1 MNNENCYLVF
11 IIDSKREPD
20 TRPRWNIN
28 SFILRANKKNYS
40 HFKSVNLSS
49 NICPKIE
56 IVRAQIELDPD
67 SSVPWKGLKE
77 GAKQDWKRFVCKST
91 MIPFSPARN
100 RVDYLEK
107 QTRVVRWKRG
117 VKRDAFS
124 TRQGN
129 ICRSEFTR
137 APPSS
142 PSLPPLVSNQPT
154 VNSI

>member
-28 SFILRANKKNYS
+28 SFILRADKKNYS

-67 SSVPWKGLKE
+67 SSVPWKGLKGGGE
-77 GAKQDWKRFVCKST
+77 TR
-91 MIPFSPARN
+91 
-100 RVDYLEK
+100 LEK
-107 QTRVVRWKRG
+107 ICLQIDDDPIFARAKSRWLFRKT
-117 VKRDAFS
+117 DA
-124 TRQGN
+124 G
-129 ICRSEFTR
+129 R
-137 APPSS
+137 AMEARR
-142 PSLPPLVSNQPT
+142 
-154 VNSI
+154 